1 MINEIS
7 EDDNSRIFDEP
18 ELNIKEKI
26 VMFEYKNYL
35 SSEQMNKKTN
45 LLLYVIEKGNG
56 DNPYIYYLMNKIN
69 NIITLPTLYLKT
81 IKQSHEYMR
90 DKFEK
95 SKYNY
100 KGCIEHNNENYL
112 LYEMKLY
119 DSGMIP
125 IYNKDS
131 WWKVLPFEII
141 YSKKVLDFKVDS
153 LTTSFFMNHPNLL
166 YVFNKYSKYEVPIVV
181 YIGTGQSLINN
192 YVLLDENYKNGKH
205 GKGYYFT
212 SLEEAYFHSLYDDL
226 EPTDTLLKLLNNK
239 YINELT
245 PILERDIKIKD
256 NKFYLNELFI
266 GDVPLNC
273 NNNNHFT
280 LHNYNEDYIFL
291 KSSKSLKSCKHKRN
305 DYIKRNENGCILKF
319 VLFLKN
325 SKMVIH
331 KKGKNY
337 DSYCSGKMK
346 DNWFPTYMTKNNMF
360 ECISYHVVDKDN
372 TLETEFMEK
381 KNKNITINIK

>member
-1 MINEIS
+1 MNES
-7 EDDNSRIFDEP
+7 FDNSRIFDEP

-26 VMFEYKNYL
+26 VMFEYNTYL
-35 SSEQMNKKTN
+35 SPISENKKTN

-56 DNPYIYYLMNKIN
+56 ENPYIYYLMNKIN
-69 NIITLPTLYLKT
+69 DIITLPTLYLKN
-81 IKQSHEYMR
+81 IKQAHDYMK

-95 SKYNY
+95 SKYSY
-100 KGCIEHNNENYL
+100 KGCIHHNNENYL
-112 LYEMKLY
+112 LYEMNLY

-141 YSKKVLDFKVDS
+141 CSKKVLDFKVDS

-166 YVFNKYSKYEVPIVV
+166 YLFNKYSKYEVPIVV

-226 EPTDTLLKLLNNK
+226 EPTDTLLKLINNK
-239 YINELT
+239 YINDLT
-245 PILERDIKIKD
+245 PITERNIEIKD
-256 NKFYLNELFI
+256 NKFYLNDMFI
-266 GDVPLNC
+266 GDIPSNC
-273 NNNNHFT
+273 NNYQFT

-291 KSSKSLKSCKHKRN
+291 KSSKSLKKCINKRN
-305 DYIKRNENGCILKF
+305 EYIKRNENGCILKF
-319 VLFLKN
+319 VLFLKK
-325 SKMVIH
+325 SKIVIH
-331 KKGKNY
+331 KKGKKY
-337 DSYCSGKMK
+337 DSYCSGKIK

-360 ECISYHVVDKDN
+360 ECISYHLVDKDN
-372 TLETEFMEK
+372 TIDLEFMGK
-381 KNKNITINIK
+381 KNKNVTINIK